1 MIPKILHYCFGMA
14 PDFGGKPWSLIHYVG
29 VASAVRHIT
38 PDQVNFYYE
47 YEPSGPWW
55 ELTKPLVTPIKIKA
69 PREIF
74 GRPVTHPAHR
84 ADVVRLQKVIEH
96 GGIYLDADVLV
107 HRSFDDLLD
116 NSTVLGR
123 EGFDD
128 DNPSAANAVILG
140 EARAPFLLRWMDQ
153 YRTFRGDEGY
163 WSEHAV
169 QIPAQL
175 AIEHPGEITMLP
187 PTAFFFPLWTP
198 EHIEWIFGS
207 TQPIPAGAYANHL
220 WESKAW
226 TKYLD
231 HLTPGRVRRE
241 DTNFHRWASPYV
253 ATLPENL
260 GAASLKHKLRSG
272 LKRHLGKLVSSSS

>member
-1 MIPKILHYCFGMA
+1 MIQKLLHYCFGMA

-29 VASAVRHIT
+29 VASAIRHIK
-38 PDQVNFYYE
+38 PEAVHFYYE

-55 ELTKPLVTPIKIKA
+55 DLTKPLVSPIKIEA

-84 ADVVRLQKVIEH
+84 AGVVRLQKLIEY

-107 HRSFDDLLD
+107 HRSFDDLLG

-123 EGFDD
+123 EGFDEED
-128 DNPSAANAVILG
+128 PSAADAVILG
-140 EARAPFLLRWMDQ
+140 ERQAPFLLRWMEE

-169 QIPAQL
+169 QVPARL
-175 AIEHPGEITMLP
+175 AKEHPTEITMLP
-187 PTAFFFPLWTP
+187 PTAFFYPLWTP
-198 EHIEWIFGS
+198 SDIEWIFGS
-207 TQPIPAGAYANHL
+207 NKPIPDGAYANHL

-226 TKYLD
+226 DKYLD

-241 DTNFHRWASPYV
+241 DTNFHRWARPYV
-253 ATLPENL
+253 SDLPDNL
-260 GAASLKHKLRSG
+260 GAAPLVTK
-272 LKRHLGKLVSSSS
+272 LGKAARRVKRSIVG